1 MADKGLMLS
10 FRVTSTEAD
19 IIKEAAQEAGM
30 SVSEWIRARIVGS
43 R

>member
-1 MADKGLMLS
+1 MADKALMLS
-10 FRVTSTEAD
+10 FRVTSNEAD